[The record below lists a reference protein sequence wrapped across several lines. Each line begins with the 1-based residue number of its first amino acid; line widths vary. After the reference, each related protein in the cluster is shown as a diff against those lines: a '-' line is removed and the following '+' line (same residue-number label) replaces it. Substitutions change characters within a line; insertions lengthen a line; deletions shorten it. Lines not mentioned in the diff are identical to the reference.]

1 MTPEQVLDY
10 PFADPPDSGA
20 AREVAP
26 GVHWLR
32 MPLPFVLNHINLW
45 LLEDGADWVIVDSGV
60 ATDETRALWDRILV
74 ERVDGRRVSRVL
86 VTHCH
91 PDHAGNAGWLTD
103 RLGAPLW
110 MSQAEYLTA
119 HAWRDDTAGF
129 THAGWMAFARAN
141 GLDEEQIASLEVRG
155 SRYKRAVPDFP
166 KTYHR
171 MMDRDEI
178 TIGGR
183 AWRVVMGYGHAPEHA
198 SLHCAELDVFISG
211 DMLLPKISTHVGVS
225 SVTPGDDPLGQFLDS
240 IARYRTLLSE
250 RTLVLPSHGLPFRGA
265 HERITQLEEHHRLRL
280 AELEEACVEP
290 RSAADLIGTVFRRQL
305 DPFQTFLALG
315 ETLAHL
321 NYLARRGV
329 LVRAPGADGVVRFAA
344 PA

>member
-10 PFADPPDSGA
+10 PFADPPDPGV

-171 MMDRDEI
+171 MMDGDEI

>member
-1 MTPEQVLDY
+1 MTPEQALDY
-10 PFADPPDSGA
+10 PFGDPPAAGA
-20 AREVAP
+20 THEVAP

-32 MPLPFVLNHINLW
+32 MPLPFALIHINLW
-45 LLEDGADWVIVDSGV
+45 LLEDDAGWVIVDCGV
-60 ATDETRALWDRILV
+60 ATDETRALWDRILA
-74 ERVDGRRVSRVL
+74 ERTLGRRVSRVL

-91 PDHAGNAGWLTD
+91 PDHAGNAGWLTE
-103 RLGAPLW
+103 RLDAPLW
-110 MSQAEYLTA
+110 MAQAEYLTA

-129 THAGWMAFARAN
+129 THAGWVAFARAN
-141 GLDEEQIASLEVRG
+141 GLDDERIASLEIRG
-155 SRYKRAVPDFP
+155 RRYNRLVPDFP
-166 KTYHR
+166 RSYHR
-171 MMDRDEI
+171 IMDGDEI

-183 AWRVVMGYGHAPEHA
+183 AWEVVMGYGHAPEHA

-211 DMLLPKISTHVGVS
+211 DMLLPKISTNVSVS
-225 SVTPGDDPLGQFLDS
+225 SVTPADDPLGQFLDS
-240 IARYRTLLSE
+240 IAVYRDLLSE

-265 HERITQLEEHHRLRL
+265 PERITQLEEHHRIRL

-290 RSAADLIGTVFRRQL
+290 RSAAELIDTMFRREL

-321 NYLARRGV
+321 NYLARKGA
-329 LVRAPGADGVVRFAA
+329 LIRAAGADGVVRFAA